1 MNFRRQNPIWRTVSY
16 DRNIG
21 SLNKKDYE
29 FIRNSLENYLSYLQ
43 SIPINNHD
51 EIDKLKIFFIKL
63 DHHIDRM

>member
-1 MNFRRQNPIWRTVSY
+1 M
-16 DRNIG
+16 
-21 SLNKKDYE
+21 NKKDYE

>member
-1 MNFRRQNPIWRTVSY
+1 MNFRRQNPIWRTVLY